1 MIITWEDALEAKA
14 QGLAEGE
21 ARGLAEGEARGLAE
35 GEARGLAEGETRGKL
50 EATREAIS
58 LLLHR
63 RFGEPASPIESAL
76 AEIDD
81 LDRLHTLL
89 ERAIDARSIDEL
101 GLAS

>member
-35 GEARGLAEGETRGKL
+35 GETRGKL
-50 EATREAIS
+50 EATREAI
-58 LLLHR
+58 LLLIRH
-63 RFGEPASPIESAL
+63 RFGESASSIEATL